1 MSHAYTARDLLG
13 DRKMLVDTMVPPLV
27 FVGLNG
33 WFGLRAAAFGSLAL
47 AALLVVV
54 RLLRRQRLVYA
65 FGGFG
70 GVTLGVGVALW
81 SGRAEGFFLPGIVT
95 NVAMGAV
102 CVLSIL
108 VRRPF
113 IALAGAGLSR
123 WPLEWYWH
131 ERVRPAYSEITWAW
145 AALYFAKAGLQWVLV
160 ERGEVGWLAVA
171 RIATGWPAFAALL
184 VATYAYISWRL
195 NRLGAPTVEEWKA
208 RRPA

>member
-13 DRKMLVDTMVPPLV
+13 DRKMLVATMVPPLV

-113 IALAGAGLSR
+113 IALAGAGLYR